1 MKFLIREYLVKGL
14 SVRDIALAH
23 EVSESRVRAAL
34 AEHRINI
41 PPDKIRDEVCE
52 AIAWAG
58 HGSFAGFMRQHKLK
72 PLAEQAEA
80 LGVNRNGLHRLYEII
95 NQLAEE
101 L

>member
-1 MKFLIREYLVKGL
+1 MIFLLREYLVDGL
-14 SVRDIALAH
+14 SVRDIAH
-23 EVSESRVRAAL
+23 EHGVSESRVRAAL

-58 HGSFAGFMRQHKLK
+58 HGSFAGFMRRHKLK
-72 PLAEQAEA
+72 PLADQAEE
-80 LGVNRNGLHRLYEII
+80 LGVNKNGLQRIYEVVK
-95 NQLAEE
+95 QLAEE